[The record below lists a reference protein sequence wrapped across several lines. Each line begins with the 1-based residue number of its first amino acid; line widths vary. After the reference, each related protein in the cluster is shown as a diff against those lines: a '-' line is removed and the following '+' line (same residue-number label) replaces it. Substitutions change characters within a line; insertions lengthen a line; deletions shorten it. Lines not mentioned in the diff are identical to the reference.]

1 MLFCYEKNQC
11 ITLERALNKAVIL
24 YKKNTKKNVSI
35 VSKGKNVTIFTQE
48 ILFVTREGR
57 RAKIVCKDNVIESY
71 ISLGEMLKK
80 LPDKFARCHT
90 GYIINMDFIKKIEN
104 NNLLLSYGYNV
115 PIGIIY
121 KEKFIEYYMSYL
133 DGRI

>member
-1 MLFCYEKNQC
+1 
-11 ITLERALNKAVIL
+11 
-24 YKKNTKKNVSI
+24 
-35 VSKGKNVTIFTQE
+35 
-48 ILFVTREGR
+48 
-57 RAKIVCKDNVIESY
+57 
-71 ISLGEMLKK
+71 MLKK